1 MDERILEV
9 VHAVMNRRTLLKG
22 AMGAAALAATARYA
36 QGEGQALAQAAPFRN
51 DVDILN
57 FALTLEHLENRAYRD
72 ALASG
77 RLSPVNAG
85 YFRVFG
91 QQEAEHVQLITA
103 AVQMRGGQPVQEQA
117 RYNFPAF
124 TDEATVVT
132 FIRTLEDVGVGA
144 YTGASPYIADKMG
157 LLPVA
162 GGILNV
168 EARHTA
174 ILRRQN
180 GRPPAP
186 DPLDQYL
193 TPDQVL
199 AQARPILGQ

>member
-1 MDERILEV
+1 MEDRILEV
-9 VHAVMNRRTLLKG
+9 VHAAMNRRTLFKG
-22 AMGAAALAATARYA
+22 AMGAAALAAAGQYA
-36 QGEGQALAQAAPFRN
+36 QGEGQVLAQAAPFRN
-51 DVDILN
+51 DVDVLN
-57 FALTLEHLENRAYRD
+57 FALTLEHLEDRAYRD
-72 ALASG
+72 AIASG
-77 RLSPVNAG
+77 RLTGANVG

-103 AVQMRGGQPVQEQA
+103 AIQMRGGTPVAEQA

-124 TDEATVVT
+124 TDEATVIT

-144 YTGASPYIADKMG
+144 YTGASPFIQDKVNV
-157 LLPVA
+157 LPVA
-162 GGILNV
+162 GGILQV

-180 GRPPAP
+180 GRSPSP

-193 TPDQVL
+193 TPEQVL
-199 AQARPILGQ
+199 AQARPILG